1 MSEVCICGQ
10 EMAPFYPLVGD
21 VVWLCPYCDAED
33 DD

>member
-10 EMAPFYPLVGD
+10 EMYSWLPTVGD
-21 VVWLCPYCDAED
+21 YVWLCPYCDAED